1 MPRTLILL
9 RHAKSDWRA
18 GASDDHERPLNA
30 RGQRAAAVVGV
41 YLNQQGLAPDL
52 VLSSTA
58 IRARETCD
66 WVLRHGGFA
75 IVPRV
80 ERTLYLADPARI
92 LDAVRR
98 AGADHRC
105 ILLVAH
111 NPGLQD
117 LAAGLAARGG
127 TVGTAMAEG
136 FATAAL
142 AICTCAVPWA
152 EASLDRLEL
161 TEVVLAKSL
170 L

>member
-52 VLSSTA
+52 VLTSTA
-58 IRARETCD
+58 TRARETCD
-66 WVLRHGGFA
+66 WVLRHADFA
-75 IVPRV
+75 IEPRV
-80 ERTLYLADPARI
+80 ERALYLADPARI
-92 LDAVRR
+92 LDAVRQ
-98 AGADHRC
+98 AGADHRR

-117 LAAGLAARGG
+117 LAAALARGG
-127 TVGTAMAEG
+127 TGGAAMAEG
-136 FATAAL
+136 FPTAAL
-142 AICTCAVPWA
+142 AICTCSAPWA
-152 EASLDRLEL
+152 EASADRLDL